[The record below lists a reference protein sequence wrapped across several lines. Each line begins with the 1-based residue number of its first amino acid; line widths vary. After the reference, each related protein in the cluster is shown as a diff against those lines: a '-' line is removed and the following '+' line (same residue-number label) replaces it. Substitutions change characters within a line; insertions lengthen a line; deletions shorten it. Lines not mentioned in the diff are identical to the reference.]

1 MSVKDLIKIEIEKL
15 PESLLEEVFD
25 FIQFL
30 EAKREKVLL
39 VKASQEIS
47 GAAFEKVWDNEE
59 DAVYDSL

>member
-1 MSVKDLIKIEIEKL
+1 MSVKDLIKSEIEKL

-30 EAKREKVLL
+30 ETKREKVLL

-47 GAAFEKVWDNEE
+47 RPAFEKIWDNEE

>member
-1 MSVKDLIKIEIEKL
+1 MSVKDLIKSEIEKL

-30 EAKREKVLL
+30 EMKREKMLL
-39 VKASQEIS
+39 VKVAQETS
-47 GAAFEKVWDNEE
+47 GAAFEKVWDNDE

>member
-30 EAKREKVLL
+30 EAKRGKALL

-47 GAAFEKVWDNEE
+47 VAAFEKVWDNKE